1 MVIFDKSG
9 VITPEMDKTNIS
21 FDFDVP
27 QGVSKLDIDFSYSPK
42 TAEDDSLA
50 LNAVS
55 ASLEKYLGAENDA
68 DPHSFLPVNN
78 LVTVSLDDPEGYR
91 GAAHR
96 QPCEQHIVIGSGC
109 SSPGFLKN
117 SVQSGKWRIIL
128 NVHCCVCNIS
138 YSLKISGGEEK

>member
-42 TAEDDSLA
+42 TVEDDSLA

-96 QPCEQHIVIGSGC
+96 QLCEQHIVIGSGC

-117 SVQSGKWRIIL
+117 SVQSGKWRIML
-128 NVHCCVCNIS
+128 NVHCYVCNVS
-138 YSLKISGGEEK
+138 YSLKISGGEVE